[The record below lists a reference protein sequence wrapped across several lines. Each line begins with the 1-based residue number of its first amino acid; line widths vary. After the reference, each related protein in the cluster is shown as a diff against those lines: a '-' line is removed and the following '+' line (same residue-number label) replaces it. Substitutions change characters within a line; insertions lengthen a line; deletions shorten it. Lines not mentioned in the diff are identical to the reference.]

1 MPPSQISSIPA
12 PLATLLTLSI
22 FWMFLSFIAT
32 VLFPL
37 MLFAFWIWMLI
48 SVTCEP
54 PGRDKMKWVF
64 LVILTGPIGG
74 LIYFYARYARA
85 LLPYPPS

>member
-1 MPPSQISSIPA
+1 MPPSQTASIPEW
-12 PLATLLTLSI
+12 LATFLTLSI
-22 FWMFLSFIAT
+22 FWMFVVFFTS

-74 LIYFYARYARA
+74 LVYFYARYARA
-85 LLPYPPS
+85 HSPYPPS